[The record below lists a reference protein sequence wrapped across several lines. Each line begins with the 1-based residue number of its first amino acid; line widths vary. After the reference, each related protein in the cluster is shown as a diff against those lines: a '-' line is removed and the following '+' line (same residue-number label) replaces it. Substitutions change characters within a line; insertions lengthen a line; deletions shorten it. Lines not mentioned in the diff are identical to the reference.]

1 MTRPART
8 PRPPGL
14 LLWAAVLVGGGC
26 QPGDVAEGARVEAD
40 FSQTPGVKDDA
51 GRRHPTA
58 PARTRIVSLV
68 PGMTETVI
76 ALGATERLVGRTRY
90 DDQPELAEIPS
101 VGGGL
106 DPSLEHLA
114 QLSPDLVIAWR
125 DAGGLGTLSG
135 RLEAVGLPVF
145 QVEIESTADF
155 RRHAANLGHLLDL
168 SASASALIGELDR
181 SLAAVRDA
189 VEGTVAPTV
198 LFLAQRDPPMAAG
211 AGTFID
217 SLLVAAGGV
226 NVLDVSGPAGDWPL
240 ISLEHILWRDP
251 DFLVVPVEGIG
262 EARDAREGAPP
273 EVEELLRAPG
283 WREIDAV
290 AHRRVIAVDAG
301 LFARPGPRM
310 ALAAASLAARL
321 HPHVRLPAA
330 LLPGGGASTRGLETP
345 PTGDEAKA
353 PPGL

>member
-1 MTRPART
+1 MTTPAKTYRPSR
-8 PRPPGL
+8 L
-14 LLWAAVLVGGGC
+14 LLCATLILGGGC
-26 QPGDVAEGARVEAD
+26 EPGEVAREARGGAGSGQKV
-40 FSQTPGVKDDA
+40 GVVDDA
-51 GRRHPTA
+51 GREHPTA
-58 PARTRIVSLV
+58 TARTRVASLV

-90 DDQPELAEIPS
+90 DDQPELVEVPS

-114 QLSPDLVIAWR
+114 QLSPDLVIAWK

-135 RLEAVGLPVF
+135 RLDAVGLPVF

-155 RRHAANLGHLLDL
+155 RRHAENLGRLLHL
-168 SASASALIGELDR
+168 SSSASALIAELDQG
-181 SLAAVRDA
+181 LAAVRDA
-189 VEGTVAPTV
+189 VEGERAPTV

-217 SLLVAAGGV
+217 SLLVAAGGI
-226 NVLDVSGPAGDWPL
+226 NVLDDSGPAGDWPL

-251 DFLVVPVEGIG
+251 DFLVMPVVGLG
-262 EARDAREGAPP
+262 EARDARQDAPP
-273 EVEELLRAPG
+273 EVEALLRAPG

-290 AHRRVIAVDAG
+290 AHRRVVAVDAG

-321 HPHVRLPAA
+321 HPDVRLPVG
-330 LLPGGGASTRGLETP
+330 LLAGEPPSSGGPEAP
-345 PTGDEAKA
+345 PTGDEDRP
-353 PPGL
+353 PPGP